1 MDGPRVSYSVKLS
14 HKEKI
19 KLLIEQRPNS
29 RESEFDLLGVEMKLM
44 SIAEWKEISA
54 TRKYNLPSVTIRDWS

>member
-1 MDGPRVSYSVKLS
+1 MSYSVKLS

-29 RESEFDLLGVEMKLM
+29 RESEFDFLGVEMKLM

-54 TRKYNLPSVTIRDWS
+54 TRKCNLPSVTIRDWS

>member
-1 MDGPRVSYSVKLS
+1 MLHNVVRNVDGPRVSYSVKLS

-29 RESEFDLLGVEMKLM
+29 ESEFDLLGSRNEVDGYCWVE
-44 SIAEWKEISA
+44 E
-54 TRKYNLPSVTIRDWS
+54 NFCH